1 MRYLNLKN
9 WADLYW
15 NFHRLE
21 LAHTSAVSE
30 TMRSEAQRAVPE
42 CVWWVCA
49 RVLFVPQVHVEVNS
63 LFNGVERA
71 REKRL
76 NRMRAIKVHCISST
90 KAHCLPSLVV
100 ISVDMKPS
108 NSSVDK
114 VVKTSSFFPQF
125 LCTCSSLHFHQMTNS
140 IDLQRIFF
148 L

>member
-1 MRYLNLKN
+1 MKQCEAKRNE
-9 WADLYW
+9 LY
-15 NFHRLE
+15 
-21 LAHTSAVSE
+21 
-30 TMRSEAQRAVPE
+30 RSVFGE
-42 CVWWVCA
+42 CVRVCA

-125 LCTCSSLHFHQMTNS
+125 LCTCSSLHVHQMTNS